1 MLQNV
6 VSYIDFYLFT
16 EGPHMFVYIANL
28 WENVMI
34 VMNVNYTDRQMFCDH
49 NLLTQESLAE
59 ILDYLVPSLPTLL
72 VIYHL
77 SP

>member
-1 MLQNV
+1 
-6 VSYIDFYLFT
+6 
-16 EGPHMFVYIANL
+16 MFVYIANL

-72 VIYHL
+72 VHNLRMLRGQMINH
-77 SP
+77 

>member
-1 MLQNV
+1 MSSLILIFICLLKV
-6 VSYIDFYLFT
+6 PT
-16 EGPHMFVYIANL
+16 FVYIANL

>member
-1 MLQNV
+1 
-6 VSYIDFYLFT
+6 
-16 EGPHMFVYIANL
+16 MFVYIANL

-34 VMNVNYTDRQMFCDH
+34 AMNVNYTDRQMFCDH

-59 ILDYLVPSLPTLL
+59 TLDCLVPSLPTLL

>member
-1 MLQNV
+1 
-6 VSYIDFYLFT
+6 
-16 EGPHMFVYIANL
+16 MFVYIANL

-34 VMNVNYTDRQMFCDH
+34 VMNVNYTDRQMFCDR

-59 ILDYLVPSLPTLL
+59 TLDYLGPSLPTLL